1 MPRLLAKLLAAL
13 CVGLL
18 LTPGVVSAGW
28 ITISND
34 TNQTLVVQESV
45 TVNGQV
51 RKCKPLK
58 LAPGE
63 TVREFRQ
70 TGGTK
75 TLAVSETGLFGKQL
89 FTGDVTWKDDTAF
102 SIHKDTDKVKITDAA
117 TLAAKAKTAAANQ
130 EAKKPDEK
138 KPR

>member
-1 MPRLLAKLLAAL
+1 MPRVSAKVLFLLF
-13 CVGLL
+13 VGLL
-18 LTPGVVSAGW
+18 LTPGFASAGW

-63 TVREFRQ
+63 TIREFRQ

-75 TLAVSETGLFGKQL
+75 SLTVTETGLFGKQL
-89 FTGDVTWKDDTAF
+89 FTGDLTWKDDTAF
-102 SIHKDTDKVKITDAA
+102 SIHKDTDKVKVTDAA
-117 TLAAKAKTAAANQ
+117 TLMAKAGTQ
-130 EAKKPDEK
+130 EAKKPK
-138 KPR
+138 

>member
-1 MPRLLAKLLAAL
+1 MYSRPAKLLTLAL
-13 CVGLL
+13 VGLL
-18 LTPGVVSAGW
+18 LTTAPASAGW

-34 TNQTLVVQESV
+34 TNQTLIVQESV

-70 TGGTK
+70 AGGTK
-75 TLAVSETGLFGKQL
+75 TLTISEPGLLGRQL
-89 FTGDVTWKDDTAF
+89 FSGDLTWKDDTAF
-102 SIHKDTDKVKITDAA
+102 SVHKDMDKLKVTDAA
-117 TLAAKAKTAAANQ
+117 TLAAKAKPMAKPAD
-130 EAKKPDEK
+130 AKKPK
-138 KPR
+138 

>member
-1 MPRLLAKLLAAL
+1 MYSHPLKLLTLAVAAFLLATGPA
-13 CVGLL
+13 
-18 LTPGVVSAGW
+18 SAGW

-34 TNQTLVVQESV
+34 TNQTLILQESV

-75 TLAVSETGLFGKQL
+75 SLTVSETGLLGRQL
-89 FTGDVTWKDDTAF
+89 YAGDLTWKDDTAF
-102 SIHKDTDKVKITDAA
+102 SIHKDADKLKVTDAA
-117 TLAAKAKTAAANQ
+117 TLAAKAKVKD
-130 EAKKPDEK
+130 AKKPK
-138 KPR
+138 

>member
-1 MPRLLAKLLAAL
+1 MLRHPARLLLLA
-13 CVGLL
+13 CVGFA
-18 LTPGVVSAGW
+18 LTPGAATAGW

-63 TVREFRQ
+63 TIREFRQ

-75 TLAVSETGLFGKQL
+75 TLTVSETGLLGKQL
-89 FTGDVTWKDDTAF
+89 FSGDLTWKDDTAF
-102 SIHKDTDKVKITDAA
+102 SIHKEKDTVKVADAA
-117 TLAAKAKTAAANQ
+117 TLKAKSGTATQ
-130 EAKKPDEK
+130 EAKKPDDK

>member
-1 MPRLLAKLLAAL
+1 MLRHLARTVLLVCVSLALA
-13 CVGLL
+13 
-18 LTPGVVSAGW
+18 PGVVTAGW

-63 TVREFRQ
+63 TIREFRQ

-75 TLAVSETGLFGKQL
+75 TLTVSETGLLGKQL
-89 FTGDVTWKDDTAF
+89 FSGDLTWKDDTAF
-102 SIHKDTDKVKITDAA
+102 SIHKEKDAMKVTDAA
-117 TLAAKAKTAAANQ
+117 ALKAKPGTGTQ
-130 EAKKPDEK
+130 EAKKPDDK

>member
-1 MPRLLAKLLAAL
+1 MSRRLAIAVLIA
-13 CVGLL
+13 VGVT
-18 LTPGVVSAGW
+18 LTPAPASAGW
-28 ITISND
+28 ITITND
-34 TNQTLVVQESV
+34 TAHTLVVQESH

-63 TVREFRQ
+63 VLREFRQ

-75 TLAVSETGLFGKQL
+75 TLSVSETGLFGKQL
-89 FTGDVTWKDDTAF
+89 FSGSLTWTDDAAF
-102 SIHKDTDKVKITDAA
+102 SIHKDADKVTVSDAA
-117 TLAAKAKTAAANQ
+117 TLAAGKPAVKSAEVKKT
-130 EAKKPDEK
+130 DDK

>member
-1 MPRLLAKLLAAL
+1 MYSRPAKLLTLAVVAF
-13 CVGLL
+13 L
-18 LTPGVVSAGW
+18 LTTGPAFAGW

-34 TNQTLVVQESV
+34 TNQTLIIQESV

-70 TGGTK
+70 VGGTK
-75 TLAVSETGLFGKQL
+75 SLTVSETGLLGRQL
-89 FTGDVTWKDDTAF
+89 FSGDLTWKDDTAF
-102 SIHKDTDKVKITDAA
+102 SIHKDADKVKVTDAA
-117 TLAAKAKTAAANQ
+117 TLAAKV
-130 EAKKPDEK
+130 KKPK
-138 KPR
+138 